1 MLSFSVLDMQP
12 ILKNLPVIF
21 VPWWP
26 TWVKWQTPTV
36 IIYNAIL
43 RKNLDQAAIWIFT
56 GYFLFLSQH
65 LTFIEPL
72 CNFSYNFYSSLF
84 LHVLARLHYMPKT
97 TYALGFSFSF
107 LIDLEIS
114 FLMPTISQNEGSH

>member
-1 MLSFSVLDMQP
+1 MEDAQFFCAWYAANFKKSTSHICSPMTNLSS
-12 ILKNLPVIF
+12 
-21 VPWWP
+21 
-26 TWVKWQTPTV
+26 TV
-36 IIYNAIL
+36 IIYNAIQ

-56 GYFLFLSQH
+56 GYFLFLLQH

-114 FLMPTISQNEGSH
+114 FLMPTISQTEGSH